1 MTQSAPATKL
11 LPHHSQ
17 NYTLIHTP
25 LLLNLPPG
33 TKAFLIIKSFVV
45 LIFWNMRHPLCCV
58 LCVVCGCIKSSELTE
73 WCQKWAGLFCIDW
86 NVTGPALFSITVSES
101 YKKVACP
108 QSGSKLPSQLNYS
121 TLNRSSSLSIS
132 PSQSMATVVPVS
144 IYLCVW
150 VIIVVCENVG
160 YFYERSST
168 ELDQQKSF
176 YEMMVIMLN
185 RQREK

>member
-1 MTQSAPATKL
+1 MTQSTPATKL

-17 NYTLIHTP
+17 NYTSIHTP

-58 LCVVCGCIKSSELTE
+58 LCVECGCIKSSELTG

-86 NVTGPALFSITVSES
+86 NVTGPDLFSITVSES

-108 QSGSKLPSQLNYS
+108 QSGSKLPSHLNYS

-132 PSQSMATVVPVS
+132 VHGNCSACE
-144 IYLCVW
+144 YLFMCLGHNSGLW
-150 VIIVVCENVG
+150 KCGEFMN
-160 YFYERSST
+160 
-168 ELDQQKSF
+168 DPQQNWISKKVF
-176 YEMMVIMLN
+176 MKWWLLC
-185 RQREK
+185 